1 MGNRKVRAVGYARV
15 STKNQLVGREFN
27 SIDTQKAIIVYYAQT
42 HSEIELVQIFSDPG
56 RSGKNMK
63 RPGMQAMIERI
74 KQGDIDC
81 VLAYKLDRV
90 SRDGLDYLTLESE
103 LRGLNVSII
112 YTNDANPDDTP
123 MGHIQRHM
131 MVGFAQFER
140 EQNAQR
146 VCDKHLELLKQGYHA
161 GGYPPLGYNCGE
173 KKCTLVIDPPAAPH
187 VREMFALCVKGKTP
201 AEIASIMLKKYGTV
215 PEHKTR
221 NGRIYGGNRYCE
233 NFVRR
238 VLTNPVYAGYV
249 SRKKTELFEGLHE
262 AIISRAD
269 WETACKVLAPKPQKL
284 RPQIM
289 ACNSHILKGK
299 LFCGCGAAMTCGA
312 SGKRHKDGSLYHYY
326 ICSAKNRERTARMC
340 KTGIAKSVLESVVFS
355 AIGYAVTR
363 GIPLKEIRESSQ
375 KYESE
380 LLKEQ
385 KELANLKRDKER
397 KLREK
402 VKLFG
407 EVAGNEVLRKAIEDE
422 LQKLSEEVE
431 KLAAR
436 LSEIAKETELFNH
449 DTDLGDLQTKA
460 ALADMDSVQNELTVE
475 EKKALARD
483 AIEKLTL
490 TAKSQSKYKRRFLL
504 KIVPTCEYLPQLGI
518 LDIEFEVD
526 TAKGRSDWKIVAPFE
541 IASENYEQNHKPR
554 EYKPQ
559 KRHWLH
565 TVVAWQAKIGSGAT
579 MAEIA
584 ELSGVSVPMVC
595 RKLKLLERLNAK
607 VIEKILSSKLAET
620 NERLSFRT
628 MEMLS
633 KLPKSGQLLR
643 FAELIQK

>member
-1 MGNRKVRAVGYARV
+1 MENRKVRAVGYARV

-173 KKCTLVIDPPAAPH
+173 KKCTLVIDPPAAAH

-201 AEIASIMLKKYGTV
+201 AEIAAIMLKKYGTV

-221 NGRIYGGNRYCE
+221 NGRIYGGN
-233 NFVRR
+233 
-238 VLTNPVYAGYV
+238 
-249 SRKKTELFEGLHE
+249 
-262 AIISRAD
+262 
-269 WETACKVLAPKPQKL
+269 ACKVLAPKPQRL

-363 GIPLKEIRESSQ
+363 GISLKEIRESSQ
-375 KYESE
+375 KYENE

-407 EVAGNEVLRKAIEDE
+407 EVAGNEVLRKAMEDE

-436 LSEIAKETELFNH
+436 LSEINKETELFNH

-460 ALADMDSVQNELTVE
+460 ALADMDSVQNELTAE
-475 EKKALARD
+475 EKKALARG

-490 TAKSQSKYKRRFLL
+490 AAKTQSKYKRRFLL
-504 KIVPTCEYLPQLGI
+504 KIVPTREYLPQLGI

-526 TAKGRSDWKIVAPFE
+526 TAKEA
-541 IASENYEQNHKPR
+541 A
-554 EYKPQ
+554 
-559 KRHWLH
+559 
-565 TVVAWQAKIGSGAT
+565 AKIMGAT
-579 MAEIA
+579 TFT
-584 ELSGVSVPMVC
+584 V
-595 RKLKLLERLNAK
+595 
-607 VIEKILSSKLAET
+607 
-620 NERLSFRT
+620 
-628 MEMLS
+628 
-633 KLPKSGQLLR
+633 
-643 FAELIQK
+643 